1 MNYNPNEDRQDK
13 ITSKLLIEH
22 ALECTKSQ
30 QSLALELGLP
40 ESRISDAKKG
50 NYRLA
55 TEVAKHIA
63 SSYGLPTNAIG
74 DYTENCISLDKSEM
88 IGSFLKSKNDL
99 QLSIVIEQLLI
110 KIKMSISP
118 ERHSRSE
125 ITPEDIKIND
135 LLQDKD
141 FIEIGTKVATDFI
154 LSDPFSPYG
163 FLNEQIY
170 LGGLKTDTGT
180 ISLMHI
186 LERYQLDHFIKLKD
200 KAVQTLLYVA
210 YAINVCNQNQDCLR
224 LQWVN
229 FCGQFKSNEQKTHLV
244 ITGNNIVSEDW
255 FDHKIAVFD
264 QTTKKN
270 DTWKNDVLNIALQ
283 LDNMAGNSL
292 IYEYGP
298 LLSGDSTPLSI
309 LISKINVYY
318 KENESTFTVAL
329 GVDFSTRILEPF
341 KLERFNL
348 IIDKITPSEMLNN
361 IVPQLSNLPV
371 DNCLLDFAI
380 SDVSIKHFFAHNG
393 IMIPG
398 TIVI

>member
-13 ITSKLLIEH
+13 ITSKLIIEH

-55 TEVAKHIA
+55 TEAAKHIV

-74 DYTENCISLDKSEM
+74 EYTENCISLGKSEM
-88 IGSFLKSKNDL
+88 IGRFLKSKNDL

-118 ERHSRSE
+118 ERHSQSE

-135 LLQDKD
+135 LLQDKE
-141 FIEIGTKVATDFI
+141 FIEIGTKLATELLLYDE
-154 LSDPFSPYG
+154 FSSKCV
-163 FLNEQIY
+163 LN
-170 LGGLKTDTGT
+170 LDRLKTDTGAT
-180 ISLMHI
+180 SLVHI
-186 LERYQLDHFIKLKD
+186 LERYQLDHFVKSKN
-200 KAVQTLLYVA
+200 KAVETLLFVA
-210 YAINVCNQNQDCLR
+210 YAIKVCNQNQDCLR

-244 ITGNNIVSEDW
+244 ITGKNIASENW
-255 FDHKIAVFD
+255 FDRKLAVFNR
-264 QTTKKN
+264 TSKKD
-270 DTWKNDVLNIALQ
+270 DTWNNDVLNIALQ
-283 LDNMAGNSL
+283 LDKMAGSSL
-292 IYEYGP
+292 NYEYGP
-298 LLSGDSTPLSI
+298 LLSGDFSPLSI
-309 LISKINVYY
+309 LITKINVYY

-341 KLERFNL
+341 KLEPFNL
-348 IIDKITPSEMLNN
+348 IIDKITPGEMLNN

-371 DNCLLDFAI
+371 DSCLLDFAI
-380 SDVSIKHFFAHNG
+380 SDVSIKQFFAHNG